1 MAGILNIPG
10 PNKPGMFKIPE
21 HAEPIL
27 GKTIIPGPSK
37 PGMFKIPEH
46 A

>member
-10 PNKPGMFKIPE
+10 PNKPGMFPE

-27 GKTIIPGPSK
+27 GKTIIPGASK
-37 PGMFKIPEH
+37 PEMFKIPEH